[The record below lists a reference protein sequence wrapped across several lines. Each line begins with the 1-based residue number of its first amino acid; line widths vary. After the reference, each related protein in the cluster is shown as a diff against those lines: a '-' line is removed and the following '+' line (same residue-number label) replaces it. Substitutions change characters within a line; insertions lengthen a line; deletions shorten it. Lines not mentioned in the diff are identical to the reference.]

1 MRGSQRGQLLRIAV
15 QHLLHV
21 MGDLAHGIGGSD
33 GLLEG
38 QGEENLRREGAG
50 EAGGHRWLKE
60 ARGSK
65 GQQGG
70 RERSMQQEETSIREV
85 V

>member
-1 MRGSQRGQLLRIAV
+1 MGGSKRGQLLRIAV

-38 QGEENLRREGAG
+38 QGEEYLRREGTG
-50 EAGGHRWLKE
+50 EAGGHGWHRREK
-60 ARGSK
+60 K
-65 GQQGG
+65 QGLSFFTTNSV
-70 RERSMQQEETSIREV
+70 RLRFCSH
-85 V
+85 